1 MEKTSISTTEYLFYG
16 FYFLLTIAK
25 GMGLYEG
32 MRLFDVLVGAAFLF
46 LLCKLVHERY
56 TLWQL
61 VLTFFI
67 LMLGVITWQ
76 VSGKM
81 GALFNLT
88 LLVGLRGI
96 NHRRLIQISAAMW
109 EILFTL
115 QCFLTISGI
124 RTEQIFRIHRKLGMY
139 IVRWSM
145 GFTHPNVLH
154 ITYFILIALLFCA
167 CKPRGKRK
175 LLLCSGL
182 AMIGNLLLFCYSV
195 SYTGVLIVTV
205 YLLVNILLQSKAL
218 QRKWFSVSCGYVAY
232 LTPIV
237 CVLFSTVAPVLLQG
251 KAFDLA
257 NRLLSTR
264 LELSRQYILGQGI
277 HLFGNANMETVD
289 ATITVDCSY
298 VYMLVHYGLIYFV
311 LFCALLEMTVIYCWK
326 KQKMDALAVLMACT
340 ISGVTEQYMANTSF
354 KNISILIIAVM
365 FYENPLWERTEGESS
380 NIVVSHL
387 MVVRPFEYVMTRLA
401 AACELGT
408 KYAKSAEKQ
417 ILAYM
422 CKNWKRVLLTSIIAF
437 IVGVV
442 FYCSTVSV
450 PSALYASLWDCDRK
464 EGAAG
469 YEYIYDTELLND
481 PDFDGWILSDRDS
494 QGRLYAFDGLTV
506 TSEYYRRAAG
516 RGFALVILVLC
527 IEGTI
532 SILGRRKEKHARR

>member
-1 MEKTSISTTEYLFYG
+1 MEKTSISTTECLFYG

-56 TLWQL
+56 TLRQL
-61 VLTFFI
+61 VLTFFL

-175 LLLCSGL
+175 LLLRSGL